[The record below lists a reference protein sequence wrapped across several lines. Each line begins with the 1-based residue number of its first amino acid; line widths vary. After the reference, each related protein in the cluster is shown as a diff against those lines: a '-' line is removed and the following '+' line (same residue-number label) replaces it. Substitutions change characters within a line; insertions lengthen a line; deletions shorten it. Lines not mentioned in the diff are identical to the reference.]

1 LAMKR
6 AGTARCQGQICRKIC
21 DPKVTLQQNGLVA
34 DNSHWRE
41 YMSSIPLALWR
52 RTCCGAIGIRWG
64 NYGSAATLGSNAGAP
79 AVRCR
84 LCGSVR
90 TPGTCGYRIRVA
102 TANIGIVSSTRY
114 RTDVELFR
122 TSLFRYGAV
131 APTSCLQKLLLQPST
146 YRFTGAFN
154 YENTSSS

>member
-1 LAMKR
+1 MKR
-6 AGTARCQGQICRKIC
+6 AGTARCQGQTCRKIC

-34 DNSHWRE
+34 DNSHWWE
-41 YMSSIPLALWR
+41 CMPSIPLALWC
-52 RTCCGAIGIRWG
+52 RTCCGASCIRWG
-64 NYGSAATLGSNAGAP
+64 DYGSAATLGSNAGAP

-90 TPGTCGYRIRVA
+90 TPSTSGYRIRAA
-102 TANIGIVSSTRY
+102 TASIDIVSSTRY

-122 TSLFRYGAV
+122 TSLFRYGAA
-131 APTSCLQKLLLQPST
+131 APTSCPEKLLLQPST